1 MFCSLLIWQQHDK
14 TVKVDVERI
23 YYFTLTS
30 VKCKDLLQNITKK
43 DILKFNVKLFHNN
56 MLNFVICIAT

>member
-1 MFCSLLIWQQHDK
+1 MFCSPLIWQQHDK

-43 DILKFNVKLFHNN
+43 
-56 MLNFVICIAT
+56 A